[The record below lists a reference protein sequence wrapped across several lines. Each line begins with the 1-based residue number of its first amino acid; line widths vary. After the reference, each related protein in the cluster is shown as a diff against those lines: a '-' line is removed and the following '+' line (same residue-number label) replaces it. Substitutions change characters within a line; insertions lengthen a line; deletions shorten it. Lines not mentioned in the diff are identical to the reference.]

1 MNTHKVSSPLLLEHS
16 TIIRAAAS
24 ATGENDEQRHYSL
37 PKRAR
42 QAERNCSSSLA
53 SGDRLV
59 DVIVVGGGAAGMSA
73 LRALSDY
80 KDKDATT
87 GSRIRFRPVLLE
99 ARDRM
104 GGRVHTI
111 TLPERKKDG
120 LHQTKVDLGAN
131 YIHGAHKLHP
141 IFRMAKAKGEKLG
154 NVVGGFWEDT
164 LFAEWWHYGN
174 NNIVSVLNEEK
185 GEKENM
191 DRMGR
196 SIATRNKGKGKKE
209 DEEFIKIIVA
219 VPNNFFA
226 IVAIQ
231 GRLQGTARRMRNKL
245 GFEEGGE
252 GAGSRRAL
260 RRMNLHNVWEN
271 AENREGRTY
280 EDEEV
285 PWWGG
290 KEESIPRKIVEKMKI
305 KTMGYVARLSELP
318 VHLQH
323 GDGMEERLE
332 DEDEDTDAL
341 EISRGAYLFDSC
353 QKKQETIT
361 TRITMKIIEEKLI
374 SWWVSMLCIIEE
386 KTTGRKS
393 NHSSLRKK
401 RNNLKNKSQYKF
413 FKLHINPMYPIVS
426 FQAFI
431 SNGSRVHVRCKKKD
445 GKDNQDHGDQ
455 LDFFADYVIC
465 TVPIGVLKSRKIH
478 FAPPIREEQQ
488 RAIDRMGSGAH
499 NKAMATSSMIMMII
513 HNDIDNNLYG
523 IIIWFSSANVI
534 LRFAKK
540 DIFWPKEVP
549 NFNCLDPC
557 IQWLNMHAY
566 GKEGV
571 LVAHVWPPYAY
582 NFKGQGNDDKVVEKV
597 METLQTMFRKMDS
610 KSRLPCPV
618 DQIVTRWDTDPFSLG
633 SYSFLGVES
642 QQFDPLLLSWPH
654 PHEDP
659 RCFFAGEATSLVGQ
673 QCVYGAVESG
683 RRAVKELICMVKNVE
698 FDRVKE
704 SFQPEPELTEHDL
717 LDVAFTKAHEM

>member
-1 MNTHKVSSPLLLEHS
+1 MNLPRLNWLLNIPPASKHTHTHTHIHTQCKDYCSRFLL
-16 TIIRAAAS
+16 
-24 ATGENDEQRHYSL
+24 
-37 PKRAR
+37 
-42 QAERNCSSSLA
+42 
-53 SGDRLV
+53 
-59 DVIVVGGGAAGMSA
+59 
-73 LRALSDY
+73 
-80 KDKDATT
+80 
-87 GSRIRFRPVLLE
+87 F
-99 ARDRM
+99 
-104 GGRVHTI
+104 
-111 TLPERKKDG
+111 
-120 LHQTKVDLGAN
+120 
-131 YIHGAHKLHP
+131 
-141 IFRMAKAKGEKLG
+141 
-154 NVVGGFWEDT
+154 
-164 LFAEWWHYGN
+164 
-174 NNIVSVLNEEK
+174 
-185 GEKENM
+185 
-191 DRMGR
+191 
-196 SIATRNKGKGKKE
+196 TRN
-209 DEEFIKIIVA
+209 
-219 VPNNFFA
+219 
-226 IVAIQ
+226 
-231 GRLQGTARRMRNKL
+231 
-245 GFEEGGE
+245 
-252 GAGSRRAL
+252 
-260 RRMNLHNVWEN
+260 
-271 AENREGRTY
+271 
-280 EDEEV
+280 
-285 PWWGG
+285 
-290 KEESIPRKIVEKMKI
+290 
-305 KTMGYVARLSELP
+305 
-318 VHLQH
+318 
-323 GDGMEERLE
+323 
-332 DEDEDTDAL
+332 
-341 EISRGAYLFDSC
+341 
-353 QKKQETIT
+353 
-361 TRITMKIIEEKLI
+361 
-374 SWWVSMLCIIEE
+374 
-386 KTTGRKS
+386 
-393 NHSSLRKK
+393 
-401 RNNLKNKSQYKF
+401 
-413 FKLHINPMYPIVS
+413 
-426 FQAFI
+426 

-499 NKAMATSSMIMMII
+499 NK
-513 HNDIDNNLYG
+513 
-523 IIIWFSSANVI
+523 VI